1 MQECCAEAHLELFR
15 RTHRIG
21 LLGSQ
26 MCRSDL
32 LIEDMLMQAVDAALV
47 DVRTSSRRLA
57 IEAVCSLHRD
67 IGLAHSDGGVPC
79 GVPASFPLCAG
90 ALGPWSMHHPP
101 SAERLWS
108 QGSAVV
114 LPFQHGS
121 SNQSTCPGEDCLVH
135 GTVRADDNIFE
146 CGLLPGREYVRAQLL
161 STLHVLSRCS
171 TRRSRGPDYTVFE
184 PKLRPLEVK
193 PPNGMRPQDALLPSP
208 AAKISARIY
217 F

>member
-1 MQECCAEAHLELFR
+1 
-15 RTHRIG
+15 
-21 LLGSQ
+21 
-26 MCRSDL
+26 MCRLDL
-32 LIEDMLMQAVDAALV
+32 LIDDMLMQAVDAVLV

-67 IGLAHSDGGVPC
+67 IGLAHSDGGVPCGC

-121 SNQSTCPGEDCLVH
+121 SNQSA
-135 GTVRADDNIFE
+135 RA
-146 CGLLPGREYVRAQLL
+146 
-161 STLHVLSRCS
+161 
-171 TRRSRGPDYTVFE
+171 RGKTAYE
-184 PKLRPLEVK
+184 
-193 PPNGMRPQDALLPSP
+193 
-208 AAKISARIY
+208 
-217 F
+217 